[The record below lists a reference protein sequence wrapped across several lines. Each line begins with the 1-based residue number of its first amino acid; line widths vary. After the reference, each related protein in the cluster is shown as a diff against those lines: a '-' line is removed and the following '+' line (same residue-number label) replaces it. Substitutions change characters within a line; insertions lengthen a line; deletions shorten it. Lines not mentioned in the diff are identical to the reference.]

1 MSHGLS
7 TSVSVALSLSH
18 SLSVGDHDCFSCA
31 IASLSLGDDNQ
42 IDVLQ
47 LTADRVTLDIARLRE
62 SDRATKLDL
71 EDDARLSEGESQ
83 LVTRE
88 RDMQKFAT
96 AVDHRGHQ
104 ASTAKTTGRALAKIG
119 TGLSDETYLRHDYSF
134 MGFSTRV

>member
-18 SLSVGDHDCFSCA
+18 SLSVGDHNCFGCA

-42 IDVLQ
+42 IDVLK
-47 LTADRVTLDIARLRE
+47 LTADRVTLDITRLRE
-62 SDRATKLDL
+62 SDGATKLDL
-71 EDDARLSEGESQ
+71 EDDTWLGEGESQ

-88 RDMQKFAT
+88 CDMQKFAT
-96 AVDHRGHQ
+96 TVDDRGHQ

-119 TGLSDETYLRHDYSF
+119 TGLSDETYLRHNYSF
-134 MGFSTRV
+134 IGFSTQV